1 MMPITPLKLV
11 FITPPTLN
19 FAQNIKNFKLFLVLI
34 NPILMDSSFNPNLE
48 EPPTHADFIATR
60 YFCTKV
66 DIFVILNIFIR
77 KKIQKKMVKSM
88 SVSYKDF

>member
-1 MMPITPLKLV
+1 
-11 FITPPTLN
+11 
-19 FAQNIKNFKLFLVLI
+19 
-34 NPILMDSSFNPNLE
+34 MDSSFNPNLE

-77 KKIQKKMVKSM
+77 KNTKKMVKSM